1 MKIFDRMSEMEHEQ
15 LVLCHDRVS
24 GLKAIIA
31 VHDTTLGPA
40 LGGTR
45 MWNYDCEE
53 DAIEDALRLSR
64 GMTYKSAAM
73 GLNLGGGK
81 AVIIGDPRTDKT
93 EALWRAYGRFVQSLG
108 GRYITAEDVGTTPD
122 DMAFVSQETEFVAG
136 LMHKSGDPSPVTAY
150 GTYVGIKAA
159 VQQVTGSSDLNGV
172 TVAVQGIGSVGYSL
186 CEHLHQEGVNLLVAD
201 IFEDKVRRAV
211 DDFGAVAVDPDRIHA
226 QECDVF
232 APCALGAV
240 INDDTISEL
249 KCRIIGGA
257 ANNQLA
263 AERHGQVLYDMG
275 ILYAPDFVINGG
287 GVINVAHEF
296 HPAGYNRDLAL
307 RQVESIG
314 DRLLEVFSLS
324 ENEGIPTSAAATRV
338 AEARIDKIGRIKSIR
353 V

>member
-1 MKIFDRMSEMEHEQ
+1 MKIFERMSEMEHEQ

-31 VHDTTLGPA
+31 VHNTTLGPA

-45 MWNYDCEE
+45 MWNYDSEE
-53 DAIEDALRLSR
+53 DAIQDALRLSR

-93 EALWRAYGRFVQSLG
+93 EELWRAYGRFVHSLG
-108 GRYITAEDVGTTPD
+108 GRYITAEDVGTTPA
-122 DMAFVSQETEFVAG
+122 DMAFVSEETQFVAG

-159 VQQVTGSSDLNGV
+159 VRQVTGSDDLEDI
-172 TVAVQGIGSVGYSL
+172 TVAVQGIGSVGYAL
-186 CEHLHQEGVNLLVAD
+186 CQHLHEDGVNILVAD
-201 IFEDKVRRAV
+201 IFEDKVQRAV
-211 DDFGAVAVDPDRIHA
+211 DDFGATAVDPDRIHA

-240 INDDTISEL
+240 VNDDTISEL

-263 AERHGQVLYDMG
+263 AERHGQMLYDMG

-307 RQVESIG
+307 RQVETIG
-314 DRLLEVFSLS
+314 DRLLAVFSLS
-324 ENEGIPTSAAATRV
+324 ESEGIPTNEAAKRI
-338 AEARIDKIGRIKSIR
+338 AEARIEKIGRIKSIR